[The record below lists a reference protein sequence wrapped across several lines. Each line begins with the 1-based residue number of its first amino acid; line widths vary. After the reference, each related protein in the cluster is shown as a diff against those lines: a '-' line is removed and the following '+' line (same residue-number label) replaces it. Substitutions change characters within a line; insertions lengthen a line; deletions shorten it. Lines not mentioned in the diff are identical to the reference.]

1 MTTQTEI
8 PPASVTQ
15 TPQRRRFTVA
25 EYYAMAD
32 AGVLAHT
39 ERVELLDGEII
50 VMPPIGNRHQSGVD
64 RLGETWILQL
74 QGRAHVRVQGPVRLD
89 DGSEPQPDLML
100 LSRRDDF
107 YETAHPGP
115 SDVMLLIE
123 VADSTL
129 EFDRNEKLQLYASAG
144 IPEVWIVNLRDR
156 RVEAY
161 TAPVDGAYTNIRHF
175 EIGENVSPQH
185 FPDIALP
192 VERIIPA

>member
-1 MTTQTEI
+1 MTTQTATI
-8 PPASVTQ
+8 PVEAGQ
-15 TPQRRRFTVA
+15 TRQRRRFTVS

-50 VMPPIGNRHQSGVD
+50 VMPPIGNRHASGVD
-64 RLGETWILQL
+64 RLSEEWISGL
-74 QGRAHVRVQGPVRLD
+74 QGQAQVRVQGPVRLD
-89 DGSEPQPDLML
+89 DNNEPEPDIML

-107 YETAHPGP
+107 YASGHPGP
-115 SDVMLLIE
+115 DDVLLLIE
-123 VADSTL
+123 VSEATL
-129 EFDRNEKLQLYASAG
+129 DFDRNTKLQLYAQAG
-144 IPEVWIVNLRDR
+144 IREVWIINLRDR

-161 TAPVDGAYTNIRHF
+161 TEPVGGEYATVRHY
-175 EIGENVSPQH
+175 ETGDRVAPQH